1 MPPETEFLDA
11 LDVGGTAP
19 CAGGSR
25 SHRCQPVRAGS
36 RSRSRFARVPSLPD
50 PPEHRLLE
58 GMPESS
64 PPAGHARDPSVAFDA
79 CDEAALVRAGFAT
92 FERFAVVDSTMERA
106 RKIAADPRCPLPAC
120 VVADRQTRG
129 RGRRGAGWWQAPGS
143 LAASLVIPVPPGAAA
158 GDPAAPAV
166 WSLASGLAVA
176 ETIQSL
182 EPRVT
187 PLVRWPNDVE
197 AGGRKLAGILL
208 EAVPGGRVIVGVGVN
223 TTGSAAAAPSGIAHR
238 VATLPDLAGRGLD
251 RIRLLAELLPRLL
264 VLLAEST
271 DEQARFASRYRSR
284 CALAGREVTVHRG
297 TERITGVCHGIAAD
311 GGLIVDT
318 PAGRVEIRA
327 GSLTAPGDEWR
338 GE

>member
-1 MPPETEFLDA
+1 
-11 LDVGGTAP
+11 
-19 CAGGSR
+19 
-25 SHRCQPVRAGS
+25 
-36 RSRSRFARVPSLPD
+36 
-50 PPEHRLLE
+50 
-58 GMPESS
+58 MPESS
-64 PPAGHARDPSVAFDA
+64 PPAGQARDGSAAIDPF
-79 CDEAALVRAGFAT
+79 DEAALVRAGFAT
-92 FERFAVVDSTMERA
+92 CERFAVVDSTMERA
-106 RKIAADPRCPLPAC
+106 REIAADPRCPLPAC
-120 VVADRQTRG
+120 VVADRQIRG

-143 LAASLVIPVPPGAAA
+143 LAASLVIPVPPGSAAA

-166 WSLASGLAVA
+166 WSLASGVAVA

-187 PLVRWPNDVE
+187 PLIRWPNDVE

-223 TTGSAAAAPSGIAHR
+223 TTGSAVAAPAGIAHR

-251 RIRLLAELLPRLL
+251 RSRLLAELLPRLL

-271 DEQARFASRYRSR
+271 DDQARFLSRYRSR

-297 TERITGVCHGIAAD
+297 PERITGVCGGIAAN